1 MKAQKSWDT
10 PVADE
15 TRDVSDAS
23 EDIHGITDDITDDA
37 ESAEVDAEAVTL
49 LRKRHRRMTLLVVVV
64 IVASLVS
71 GFCWRRS
78 LQTGSPVNCS
88 HQTGV
93 ADEKDYCYGGFKPL
107 QPSGPQLG
115 RSQAGPYFAKAVKGT
130 AAAYDAVR
138 LAAVGGDP
146 GGIVTAITGVV
157 CPQDAKYALDGDAPF
172 VNTSDTSEHPAKG
185 ARLSE
190 KDAGQYY
197 LEAVKPSI
205 QPLRDAMNTLYGGDL
220 KATRAA
226 AGKAA
231 TVLRATAKALRS
243 RTWPD
248 EVANAAAVVANEY
261 DAKARQASYV
271 ADSVTPSASDELISL
286 DAYGVSEADVYLR
299 GKLGLPAAEAPSA
312 PLEITGI
319 EDRGIQQGAD
329 AGGSTVDTGKR
340 IIAVTVRSHVPG
352 TLSGL
357 NLTFD
362 LKKGKTTLG
371 RISGIMDDI
380 ALAEG
385 QSIVV
390 PVPVDIGG
398 DDGGIAGATM
408 SWDSWS
414 LTDWRG
420 ESHIAAAS
428 DDFAEYAPDKVMGT
442 FTLR

>member
-1 MKAQKSWDT
+1 
-10 PVADE
+10 
-15 TRDVSDAS
+15 
-23 EDIHGITDDITDDA
+23 
-37 ESAEVDAEAVTL
+37 
-49 LRKRHRRMTLLVVVV
+49 
-64 IVASLVS
+64 
-71 GFCWRRS
+71 
-78 LQTGSPVNCS
+78 
-88 HQTGV
+88 
-93 ADEKDYCYGGFKPL
+93 
-107 QPSGPQLG
+107 
-115 RSQAGPYFAKAVKGT
+115 
-130 AAAYDAVR
+130 
-138 LAAVGGDP
+138 
-146 GGIVTAITGVV
+146 
-157 CPQDAKYALDGDAPF
+157 
-172 VNTSDTSEHPAKG
+172 
-185 ARLSE
+185 
-190 KDAGQYY
+190 
-197 LEAVKPSI
+197 
-205 QPLRDAMNTLYGGDL
+205 MNTLYGGDL

-371 RISGIMDDI
+371 RISGI
-380 ALAEG
+380 
-385 QSIVV
+385 
-390 PVPVDIGG
+390 GG